1 MDGATIGI
9 VARFQE
15 ADGKKDIVPFFKRN
29 GSTWAAGIELNP
41 RPLFGLDKLATHPKD
56 KAVFIVEGE
65 KSAAA
70 LQSIG
75 IAAVSSLGGSQA
87 AKQADW
93 TPLSGYK
100 LVYLLPDADEPGEHY
115 MQDVYRALMAL
126 ESPPP
131 CKVVVLSGLPVAG
144 DVVDWIQSLISDWNG
159 YTPIDK
165 RLYEP
170 LREEL

>member
-1 MDGATIGI
+1 M
-9 VARFQE
+9 
-15 ADGKKDIVPFFKRN
+15 PFFKRN
-29 GSTWAAGIELNP
+29 GTTWTAGIELNP
-41 RPLFGLDKLATHPKD
+41 RPLFGLDKLAAHPKD

-93 TPLSGYK
+93 TPLNGYK
-100 LVYLLPDADEPGEHY
+100 MVYLLPDNDEPGEHY

-126 ESPPP
+126 ESPPQV
-131 CKVVVLSGLPVAG
+131 KVLRLSGLPDKG
-144 DVVDWIQSLISDWNG
+144 DIVDWVQGWIGGLG
-159 YTPIDK
+159 
-165 RLYEP
+165 RLCTHS
-170 LREEL
+170 